1 MNGLLS
7 QIEVNKKTIQERKDI
22 LKNFSSRTYN

>member
-22 LKNFSSRTYN
+22 LKILFFKNI